1 VDLVVRASRAVIDG
15 EIRSAAVAVA
25 DGVIS
30 AVGRIDADYQAA
42 EQIQLADGT
51 ALLPGFVDTHVHINE
66 PGTDWEGFATATAAA
81 AAGGITTLIDMPLD
95 SDPVTTTADA
105 LSVKQQAA
113 QGNCEVDVAYWGGLI
128 PGNLAEL
135 GDLATAGVRGFKC
148 FLTDSGNPNFPHLN
162 ADDFRRAVSLIALLD
177 AVLLVHAESHQVI
190 EASPRACGRGY
201 ASFLESR
208 PDTSEEDAVALVID
222 SARETGARVHVVHV
236 SSARVLPM
244 LAEAKRSGVRITAE
258 TCPHYLIFTA
268 EDIPDGAT
276 QFAAC
281 PPIRNQDNRGLL
293 WQGLA
298 DGTLDMI
305 VSDHSP
311 CAPSMKADGD
321 FGQVFGGISS
331 LEIGPRAVWT
341 HAAERGFGL
350 SELCRWM
357 AEQPAAL
364 AGLGDRGRIAVGHR
378 ADLCA
383 FDPDGEQTVHAGALR
398 HRHAV
403 TPYDGVVLRGS
414 VTQTWLA
421 GRLTYER
428 MGQPAQSTVRRNG
441 DRLARRKLPVRG
453 RRDGRGGNDAR
464 CR

>member
-1 VDLVVRASRAVIDG
+1 VDLVVRAERAVIDG

-25 DGVIS
+25 DGVIR
-30 AVGRIDADYQAA
+30 AVGPIDANYPAV
-42 EQIQLADGT
+42 EQIRLADRT
-51 ALLPGFVDTHVHINE
+51 ALLPGFIDTHVHINE

-81 AAGGITTLIDMPLD
+81 AAGGITALVDMPLD
-95 SDPVTTTADA
+95 SDPVTTTVDA
-105 LSVKQQAA
+105 LNVKQRAA
-113 QGNCEVDVAYWGGLI
+113 QDNCEVDVAFWGGVI
-128 PGNLAEL
+128 PGNLGDL
-135 GDLATAGVRGFKC
+135 GDLAAAGVRGFKC
-148 FLTDSGNPNFPHLN
+148 FLTDSGNPNFPHLS
-162 ADDFRRAVSLIALLD
+162 ADYFRRAVSLIAELD
-177 AVLLVHAESHQVI
+177 AVLLVHAESHHVI
-190 EASPRACGRGY
+190 EASPRAGGRGY
-201 ASFLESR
+201 ASFLSSR
-208 PDTSEEDAVALVID
+208 PDASEEDAVALVIEAA
-222 SARETGARVHVVHV
+222 SESGARVHIVHT
-236 SSARVLPM
+236 SSGRVLPM

-258 TCPHYLIFTA
+258 TCPHYLIFAA

-276 QFAAC
+276 RFAAC
-281 PPIRNQDNRGLL
+281 PPIREGDNRGQL

-311 CAPSMKADGD
+311 CAPSMKGDGD
-321 FGQVFGGISS
+321 FGRDFGGISS

-357 AEQPAAL
+357 SEQPAAL
-364 AGLGDRGRIAVGHR
+364 AGLGDRGRIAVGQR

-414 VTQTWLA
+414 VVQTWLA

-428 MGQPAQSTVRRNG
+428 VGQPA
-441 DRLARRKLPVRG
+441 
-453 RRDGRGGNDAR
+453 
-464 CR
+464 

>member
-1 VDLVVRASRAVIDG
+1 MIDG
-15 EIRSAAVAVA
+15 EIRSATVAVA
-25 DGVIS
+25 DGVIR
-30 AVGRIDADYQAA
+30 AVGHIDADYPAA
-42 EQIQLADGT
+42 EQVRLADGT
-51 ALLPGFVDTHVHINE
+51 VLLPGFVDTHVHINE

-81 AAGGITTLIDMPLD
+81 AAGGITTLVDMPLD
-95 SDPVTTTADA
+95 NDPVTTTVDA
-105 LSVKQQAA
+105 LSMKQQAA
-113 QGNCEVDVAYWGGLI
+113 HGNCEVDVAFWGGVI

-135 GDLATAGVRGFKC
+135 GDLAAAGVRGFKC

-162 ADDFRRAVSLIALLD
+162 ADDFRRVA
-177 AVLLVHAESHQVI
+177 
-190 EASPRACGRGY
+190 
-201 ASFLESR
+201 SR

-222 SARETGARVHVVHV
+222 AARETGARVHVVHV
-236 SSARVLPM
+236 SSGRVLPM
-244 LAEAKRSGVRITAE
+244 LAEAKRSGVRVTAE
-258 TCPHYLIFTA
+258 TCPHYLTFAA

-311 CAPSMKADGD
+311 CAPSMKSDGD

-341 HAAERGFGL
+341 HAAERGFGF

-357 AEQPAAL
+357 SEQPAAL
-364 AGLGDRGRIAVGHR
+364 AGLGDRGRVAVGQR

-383 FDPDGEQTVHAGALR
+383 FDPDGEQTVHAGLLR

-414 VTQTWLA
+414 VTQTWQA

-428 MGQPAQSTVRRNG
+428 MGQPA
-441 DRLARRKLPVRG
+441 
-453 RRDGRGGNDAR
+453 
-464 CR
+464 